1 MIQVILEI
9 TLSKILH
16 GNTNVRGV
24 LIPARGLDKTLRI
37 LPLLA
42 HISRRATHISGTYI

>member
-16 GNTNVRGV
+16 GNTNVPRV
-24 LIPARGLDKTLRI
+24 LIPAKGLDKASRI
-37 LPLLA
+37 LRALA
-42 HISRRATHISGTYI
+42 HMSRRATRISGTYI